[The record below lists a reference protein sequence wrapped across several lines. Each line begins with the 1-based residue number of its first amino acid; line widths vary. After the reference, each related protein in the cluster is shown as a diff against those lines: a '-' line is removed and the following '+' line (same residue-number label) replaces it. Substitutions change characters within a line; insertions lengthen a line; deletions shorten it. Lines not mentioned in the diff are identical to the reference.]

1 MEGTSETMQRPN
13 NSAFGFGTSQMGIL
27 PLNQL
32 SPNLS
37 PDSSKRPGIPP
48 SHPNNPMIHSL
59 PYSKGTG
66 VRSGN
71 WQSTPPP
78 PQNTSPGP
86 SHNRSLSQ
94 PSFFSLD
101 SLPPLSPSPHREPS
115 HSSLSDPASND
126 VTMEENVVNSNSQS
140 LPSPVNR
147 GGAFRAG
154 ESLPPRKGHRR
165 SSSDILLGFSA
176 MIQSSPQLIP
186 ISSRGVLDGAVSGRE
201 NQNQLVKQEHSKD
214 NGNNTGNGMESKRSE
229 GEIADDLFSAYMNLE
244 NIDKVNSP
252 GTEDKDF
259 DSRASG
265 SKTNGC
271 ESSDN
276 EVESSINANPN
287 SISGSSS
294 GFGNGKREGVKRAA
308 PGDIA
313 PTSRHYRSLSMDSYM
328 GSLQFDD
335 ESLKL
340 LPLGTGAGLQSPN
353 SLADG
358 NSTKFG
364 MEFPN
369 GEFNAVELKKIME
382 SEKLTEIALS
392 DPKRAKRI
400 LANRQSAARSKERR
414 SRYISELEHKVQ
426 TLQTEA
432 TTLSAQVTKLQRDS
446 VGLTSQNSELKFRVQ
461 AMEQQAQ
468 LKDALND
475 ALRAEV
481 QRLKLTAAEL
491 SGEAHLSNCM
501 AQQLSI
507 NQQMYQMQHR
517 QTVQLNLYQ
526 MQQQQQHNEM
536 SSQPCSGEVTE
547 HESSK

>member
-13 NSAFGFGTSQMGIL
+13 SSAFGFGASQMGVF
-27 PLNQL
+27 PLRQL

-48 SHPNNPMIHSL
+48 SHPNNPIHSL
-59 PYSKGTG
+59 PYSKGAG
-66 VRSGN
+66 VRSAN
-71 WQSTPPP
+71 WQSGQ
-78 PQNTSPGP
+78 QNSSPGP
-86 SHNRSLSQ
+86 SHTRSLSQ

-101 SLPPLSPSPHREPS
+101 CLPPLSPSPHRDPS
-115 HSSLSDPASND
+115 HSSLSDPASNE
-126 VTMEENVVNSNSQS
+126 VAMEENVVNSHGQS

-186 ISSRGVLDGAVSGRE
+186 ISSRGVSDGRE
-201 NQNQLVKQEHSKD
+201 NPNQLVKQGQDKD
-214 NGNNTGNGMESKRSE
+214 SGNNNVDGMGEKRSE
-229 GEIADDLFSAYMNLE
+229 VEVVDDFFSAYMNLD
-244 NIDKVNSP
+244 NIDKANSP

-276 EVESSINANPN
+276 EVESSLNGNPN
-287 SISGSSS
+287 SIPGSSS
-294 GFGNGKREGVKRAA
+294 GFANGKREGVKRAA
-308 PGDIA
+308 VGDIA
-313 PTSRHYRSLSMDSYM
+313 PTSRHYRSVSMDSYM
-328 GSLQFDD
+328 GNLQFDD

-340 LPLGTGAGLQSPN
+340 LPLGSGSSQQSPN
-353 SLADG
+353 SLVDG

-364 MEFPN
+364 VELGN
-369 GEFNAVELKKIME
+369 GDFNAVELKKIME
-382 SEKLTEIALS
+382 SEKLIEIALS

-432 TTLSAQVTKLQRDS
+432 TTLSAQRDS
-446 VGLTSQNSELKFRVQ
+446 VGLTSQNNELKFRVQ

-468 LKDALND
+468 LKDALNE
-475 ALRAEV
+475 ALSAEV
-481 QRLKLTAAEL
+481 QRLKLAAAEL
-491 SGEAHLSNCM
+491 GSEAHLSNCM

-507 NQQMYQMQHR
+507 NQQMFQLQHR
-517 QTVQLNLYQ
+517 QPVQLNLYQ
-526 MQQQQQHNEM
+526 MQQQQQQQHLSQQHNDM
-536 SSQPCSGEVTE
+536 SSQRRNGKLDE
-547 HESSK
+547 HESNQ